1 MDTLRAYST
10 AVITVIILPVLLI
23 LIYGAQWINGSVLNV
38 MVRSVELTLF
48 ASGLAALIDVVLLTP
63 LAFHAAKSKNALL
76 ETAIDLPASVPHPV
90 VGIGVL
96 LLFSQY
102 FPPGKFLVAHGFQVF
117 DTLTGLVI
125 ALVLVSAPV
134 YVRSCAEAFSSVPK
148 DVLESFSTMGFGK
161 WGQLVYIALP
171 YARVSVL
178 NSALTAMSRA
188 ISEFGSVAIVA
199 YYVLNPPFTG
209 YKFGSVLIYEIFG
222 YEGLQAAVSAS
233 AVLVAI
239 GGAIGLA
246 ARLVTL
252 LNRRSG
258 K

>member
-10 AVITVIILPVLLI
+10 VVILLIVLPVLLI
-23 LIYGAQWINGSVLNV
+23 LIYGAQWINGNVLNV
-38 MVRSVELTLF
+38 MIRSVELTLF
-48 ASGLAALIDVVLLTP
+48 ASALAVVIDVIMLTP
-63 LAFHAAKSKNALL
+63 LAFYAARSKNALL

-102 FPPGKFLVAHGFQVF
+102 FPPGQFLVAHGLQVF

-148 DVLESFSTMGFGK
+148 DALETFSTMGFGK
-161 WGQLVYIALP
+161 WSQLVNVALP
-171 YARVSVL
+171 YAKVSVL

-209 YKFGSVLIYEIFG
+209 YKFGSVLVYEIFN